1 MATSD
6 DGEHAATF
14 MKRALRI
21 AQKNNI
27 ILNAL
32 QLREDVYKYL
42 DNKSLDDWAE
52 LVLNDKKH
60 LNEFFKF
67 LNNTPYG
74 CGTLYNNLKL
84 MYDGIA
90 LNCQTHL
97 FDLNKQFLYGD
108 EPVEISSKE
117 ALINSGHY
125 INLITASQE
134 ELDKIFYIYKTFCY
148 YTCPTFVEHY
158 MIMLKYLAIAG
169 QIDKKYLLNKK
180 LLLKH
185 ILLLL
190 LKSCCPYAQQLKT
203 GSLFLLH
210 SGFFRFYF
218 NGIADIIEEEFN
230 NDILARR

>member
-42 DNKSLDDWAE
+42 DNKSLDEWAE

-84 MYDGIA
+84 IYDGTA

-97 FDLNKQFLYGD
+97 FDLNKQFLYAD
-108 EPVEISSKE
+108 EPVEKESKL
-117 ALINSGHY
+117 ALIDHGHY
-125 INLITASQE
+125 INILTAPQE
-134 ELDKIFYIYKTFCY
+134 ELNKILYIYKTFTYDACAIV
-148 YTCPTFVEHY
+148 VEHY

-169 QIDKKYLLNKK
+169 QIDKKYATNKK

-185 ILLLL
+185 ILIFFLRSRCL
-190 LKSCCPYAQQLKT
+190 YAEQLKT
-203 GSLFLLH
+203 GSMFLMH

-218 NGIADIIEEEFN
+218 NGIADIIEEEIN
-230 NDILARR
+230 HDILARR

>member
-1 MATSD
+1 MYLINNLNTSDKVKDYYDSIYLIANECSNLIKCENLYFSGVQNRFEFPIMATSD

-84 MYDGIA
+84 MYDGTA
-90 LNCQTHL
+90 LNC
-97 FDLNKQFLYGD
+97 
-108 EPVEISSKE
+108 
-117 ALINSGHY
+117 
-125 INLITASQE
+125 
-134 ELDKIFYIYKTFCY
+134 
-148 YTCPTFVEHY
+148 
-158 MIMLKYLAIAG
+158 
-169 QIDKKYLLNKK
+169 
-180 LLLKH
+180 
-185 ILLLL
+185 
-190 LKSCCPYAQQLKT
+190 
-203 GSLFLLH
+203 
-210 SGFFRFYF
+210 
-218 NGIADIIEEEFN
+218 
-230 NDILARR
+230 